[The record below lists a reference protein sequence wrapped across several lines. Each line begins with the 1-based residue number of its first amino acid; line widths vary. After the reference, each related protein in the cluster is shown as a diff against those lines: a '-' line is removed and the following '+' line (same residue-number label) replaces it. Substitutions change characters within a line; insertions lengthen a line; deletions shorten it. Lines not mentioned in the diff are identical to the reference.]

1 MGLNFVATK
10 IALVHIHVL
19 MLTHYFLDGPCM
31 EMVQVGAVSHGL
43 DGRLELNHVSPVQPV
58 NFILE
63 L

>member
-1 MGLNFVATK
+1 
-10 IALVHIHVL
+10 
-19 MLTHYFLDGPCM
+19 M

-43 DGRLELNHVSPVQPV
+43 DGCFELNHVTPVQPV

>member
-1 MGLNFVATK
+1 
-10 IALVHIHVL
+10 
-19 MLTHYFLDGPCM
+19 MLTHHFLDGPCM